1 VLRLHFLSKPGVLI
15 TLIPEEGRPD
25 YLIYWLRDA
34 CLAYHAWLAELELAG
49 NTDVA
54 LRNIVDDFVHVLIRT
69 QHVYNPS
76 GNVFTGGL
84 EEALFDL
91 HIAKITYPED
101 YRVGSPAAGMSSI
114 DLNSSRTLD
123 TQT

>member
-1 VLRLHFLSKPGVLI
+1 MKPGVVI

-34 CLAYHAWLAELELAG
+34 CFAYHAWLAELEIAG
-49 NTDVA
+49 NSDAA

-69 QHVYNPS
+69 QHVTGPA

-84 EEALFDL
+84 EDALFDI
-91 HIAKITYPED
+91 HINKITHPHD
-101 YRVGSPAAGMSSI
+101 FRVGSPAAGVFSI
-114 DLNSSRTLD
+114 VNFSRKLD
-123 TQT
+123 AHT